1 VDITIKRIDPTL
13 DLPKYQTSGSVFFD
27 LLVRQTTTV
36 EPGKVALL
44 PLNVVVQTPPGYFF
58 LLVPRSSTP
67 IKKGLLIPNGIG
79 VIDQDYCGDEDEV
92 RLLVFN
98 FTDAAVTVERGER
111 VAQAGFVPVERAAWT
126 EVDHMPEKSRGG
138 FGSTGER

>member
-1 VDITIKRIDPTL
+1 MD
-13 DLPKYQTSGSVFFD
+13 GS
-27 LLVRQTTTV
+27 QTTTGSSKPACDGRG
-36 EPGKVALL
+36 EMRAPHGI
-44 PLNVVVQTPPGYFF
+44 VQTPPGYFF

-92 RLLVFN
+92 KLLVHN
-98 FTDAAVTVERGER
+98 FTDAPVTVERGDR
-111 VAQAGFVPVERAAWT
+111 IAQAGFVPVERATWN
-126 EVDHMPEKSRGG
+126 EVEHMPEKSRGG